1 MKTIELAE
9 STLTIVE
16 LIELAE
22 QDTLILRKPD
32 GTEFVLSAVDDFS
45 AEVEALK
52 QNQEFME
59 FLAHRSRSNKRVS
72 LEEARKR
79 LGISGDSLK

>member
-1 MKTIELAE
+1 MVELDQLN
-9 STLTIVE
+9 LTVSE

-22 QDTLILRKPD
+22 RDTLIIRKAD

-45 AEVEALK
+45 AEVEALS

-59 FLAHRSRSNKRVS
+59 FLAERSQSPNRVS

-79 LGISGDSLK
+79 LGISPSHPSM